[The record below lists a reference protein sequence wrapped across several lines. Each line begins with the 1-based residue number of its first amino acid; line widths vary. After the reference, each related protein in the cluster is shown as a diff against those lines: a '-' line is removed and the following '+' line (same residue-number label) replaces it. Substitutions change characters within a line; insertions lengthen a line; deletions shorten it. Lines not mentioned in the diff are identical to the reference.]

1 MITRRYRLVTRLK
14 MTPPWPCRSRYQTSQ
29 RLTSEAAR
37 LSVVHE
43 REFRPAYE
51 VKTGTFDPQTTFGRP
66 GILRSP
72 LTSEQKFCKIEVKKQ
87 ERVFKIIS
95 NLTPLPVIASF
106 SINGK
111 MVPIYVQFF
120 PGEKPIR
127 VSAKCIANAVTY
139 AEYICEYM
147 LEDDENIHS
156 VNLIYQKDKQIWGA
170 RATR

>member
-1 MITRRYRLVTRLK
+1 MQ
-14 MTPPWPCRSRYQTSQ
+14 P
-29 RLTSEAAR
+29 
-37 LSVVHE
+37 
-43 REFRPAYE
+43 
-51 VKTGTFDPQTTFGRP
+51 
-66 GILRSP
+66 
-72 LTSEQKFCKIEVKKQ
+72 EQKVCKIEAKK
-87 ERVFKIIS
+87 RKKGCFKIIS

-106 SINGK
+106 STNGK
-111 MVPIYVQFF
+111 MIPIYVQFF

-147 LEDDENIHS
+147 LEDDENVHS

>member
-1 MITRRYRLVTRLK
+1 MQDSL
-14 MTPPWPCRSRYQTSQ
+14 PDF
-29 RLTSEAAR
+29 
-37 LSVVHE
+37 E
-43 REFRPAYE
+43 RGFRPAYE